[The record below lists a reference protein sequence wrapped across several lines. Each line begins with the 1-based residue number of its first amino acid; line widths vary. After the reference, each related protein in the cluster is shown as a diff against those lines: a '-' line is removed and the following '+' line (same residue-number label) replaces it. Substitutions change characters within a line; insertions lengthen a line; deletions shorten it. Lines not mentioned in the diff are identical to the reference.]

1 MKFVK
6 LIGFVA
12 VAVAIGI
19 FVGWFAGGR
28 NAAPAYVPDVT
39 STQPSETLPPQ
50 PAPKLPIPRPTLT
63 ATTNPASMN
72 YPELQPPPPWEEKLA
87 DIILSDKSDNEKAA
101 QILALMPTAPESA
114 QVELAQHLVNMVHD
128 DNYTGTAGL
137 LTNAATPAAV
147 STVLMNDLLNRNNEL
162 KLPMLL
168 QLAQIGDHPHHEEA
182 KEMLELFLQQDFG
195 TNWDAWQTNLTAWLK
210 DNSAQ

>member
-28 NAAPAYVPDVT
+28 NAAPAHVPDLT
-39 STQPSETLPPQ
+39 SPESSETTTTPP
-50 PAPKLPIPRPTLT
+50 PAPKPPIPRPTLT
-63 ATTNPASMN
+63 ATTNTASMN
-72 YPELQPPPPWEEKLA
+72 YPELQPPPPWEEKLD

-128 DNYTGTAGL
+128 DNYAGTAGL
-137 LTNAATPAAV
+137 LTNASTPCRRLHRVDERPAQPEQRTQAPHVAAV
-147 STVLMNDLLNRNNEL
+147 GADRRSS
-162 KLPMLL
+162 P
-168 QLAQIGDHPHHEEA
+168 
-182 KEMLELFLQQDFG
+182 
-195 TNWDAWQTNLTAWLK
+195 
-210 DNSAQ
+210 S